1 VLVADDELDLD
12 SDEAGV
18 LDPNIR
24 RELREGRRQRAEQE
38 AEIAKLRRD
47 TALAKA
53 GIDDSTPL
61 GRMFAKSYDGD
72 ISVEAIKAAA
82 EEIPGLLAPPPPDP
96 NAMSAA
102 ELEAQRRMAGS
113 SGGAGAGGPDA
124 QSQFNSQI
132 AEMQARFARGDT
144 SLTMEEV
151 MQAVDS
157 ADPSL
162 GIIRKGV
169 H

>member
-12 SDEAGV
+12 SDEAAV

-24 RELREGRRQRAEQE
+24 KELREGRKQRAQQAAENAALKRE
-38 AEIAKLRRD
+38 A
-47 TALAKA
+47 ALARA

-72 ISVEAIKAAA
+72 ISVDAIRAAA
-82 EEIPGLLAPPPPDP
+82 EEIPGLLALPPVDP
-96 NAMSAA
+96 NAPSAD
-102 ELEAQRRMAGS
+102 ELEAQRRMAGH
-113 SGGAGAGGPDA
+113 SGGAGAGGPDSQA
-124 QSQFNSQI
+124 QFNAQI
-132 AEMQARFARGDT
+132 ADMQARFARGDT

-151 MQAVDS
+151 MQAVDT

-162 GIIRKGV
+162 GIVRKGV
-169 H
+169 Q